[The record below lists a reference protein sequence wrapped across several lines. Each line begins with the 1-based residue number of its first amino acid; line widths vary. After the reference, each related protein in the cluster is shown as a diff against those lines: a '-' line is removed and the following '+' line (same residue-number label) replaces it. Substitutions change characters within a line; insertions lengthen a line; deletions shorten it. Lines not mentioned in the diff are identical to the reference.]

1 MNRDDAIATLNE
13 LIETC
18 KDGEEGFLACAE
30 KVTNPLLKSFFEEK
44 AQRCATGAM
53 QLRGK
58 VRELGGDPE
67 RQGSTSGVLH
77 RGWMHFKSSLV
88 GMDDDSVLAECERGE
103 DAAKDAYEQALRRDL
118 PPDVRRV
125 VEAQYREV
133 KANHDRVREMRNAV
147 AE

>member
-30 KVTNPLLKSFFEEK
+30 NVKNPSLKTFFEEK
-44 AQRCATGAM
+44 AQRCATGAI
-53 QLRGK
+53 QLRDK

-67 RQGSTSGVLH
+67 RSGSTTGLLH
-77 RGWMHFKSSLV
+77 RGWINVKSAIA
-88 GMDDDSVLAECERGE
+88 GRDDHTILAECERGE
-103 DAAKDAYEQALRRDL
+103 DSAKAAYEQALQRDL

-125 VEAQYREV
+125 VETQYREV
-133 KANHDRVREMRNAV
+133 KANHERVRDMRNAAV
-147 AE
+147 